1 MKRILVVFLM
11 LAIILAGCSNKGE
24 KYQKDIDKVYKE
36 QNQMNK
42 IASKVQNTI
51 KTDIK
56 QEDSNTHVYKD
67 GKVIIIGIQLYKDRE
82 KMYYFAYKMK
92 NGKPELDMDE
102 NPLKYKKSHK
112 ADYEDENVDVEK
124 D

>member
-11 LAIILAGCSNKGE
+11 LAIVLAGCSNKGE

-67 GKVIIIGIQLYKDRE
+67 GKVIVIGIQLYKDRE
-82 KMYYFAYKMK
+82 KMYDGKAEINREIDPIKYMK
-92 NGKPELDMDE
+92 D
-102 NPLKYKKSHK
+102 HK
-112 ADYEDENVDVEK
+112 ADYEDENVEVEK

>member
-11 LAIILAGCSNKGE
+11 LAIVLAGCSNKGE
-24 KYQKDIDKVYKE
+24 
-36 QNQMNK
+36 
-42 IASKVQNTI
+42 KVQNTI

-67 GKVIIIGIQLYKDRE
+67 GKVIVIGIQLYKDRE
-82 KMYYFAYKMK
+82 KMYYFAYEIKDGKAEINREIDPIKYMK
-92 NGKPELDMDE
+92 D
-102 NPLKYKKSHK
+102 HK
-112 ADYEDENVDVEK
+112 ADYEDENVEVEK

>member
-1 MKRILVVFLM
+1 M
-11 LAIILAGCSNKGE
+11 
-24 KYQKDIDKVYKE
+24 YKE

-82 KMYYFAYKMK
+82 
-92 NGKPELDMDE
+92 
-102 NPLKYKKSHK
+102 
-112 ADYEDENVDVEK
+112 NVLFRI
-124 D
+124 

>member
-24 KYQKDIDKVYKE
+24 NYQKDIDKVYKE

-67 GKVIIIGIQLYKDRE
+67 GKVIVIGIQLYKDRE
-82 KMYYFAYKMK
+82 KMYYFAYEIKDGKAEINREIDPIKYMK
-92 NGKPELDMDE
+92 D
-102 NPLKYKKSHK
+102 HK
-112 ADYEDENVDVEK
+112 ADYEDENVEVEK